1 MAENNRPV
9 YKYQLGNVECAVWAK
24 QATDGKPYFQFSFQ
38 KTYKTKDGKYQ
49 HTTSFVKA
57 DLALIAMLCQRACL
71 QEITKQAVELRSA
84 PEPQVEE
91 DLPF

>member
-9 YKYQLGNVECAVWAK
+9 YKYQLGSVECAVWAK
-24 QATDGKPYFQFSFQ
+24 QATDGKPYFQFTFQ
-38 KTYKTKDGKYQ
+38 KTDKSDDGEYL
-49 HTTSFVKA
+49 HSRCFNKA
-57 DLALIAMLCQRACL
+57 DLPLLATLCERACL
-71 QEITKQAVELRSA
+71 AEISKQAVELRSA